1 MAKPQQREIH
11 KAPITADDS
20 LFDDAPPSEAPPV
33 GRTVPIDLGP
43 VSSGGEAL
51 VEMLR
56 ETTQSPAVDLPRAET
71 PAFDV
76 VLPQAPSPDGFES
89 FPPEPMSGRY
99 GAPPYDHAPVQ
110 LTADGAGW
118 AVAQWQISRR
128 WGGNKRWEPYG
139 FWALRSSGG
148 KPVPFTPI
156 GWRRFVG

>member
-11 KAPITADDS
+11 KAPPQPDDS
-20 LFDDAPPSEAPPV
+20 LFDDAPPV

-76 VLPQAPSPDGFES
+76 VLPQVSSPDGFES
-89 FPPEPMSGRY
+89 FPSEPMPGRY
-99 GAPPYDHAPVQ
+99 SKEPPYDHAPVL
-110 LTADGAGW
+110 LTDGRMEHG
-118 AVAQWQISRR
+118 VVGQWQVSRR
-128 WGGNKRWEPYG
+128 WDGSKKRWGPIG
-139 FWALRSSGG
+139 FWALRATGG
-148 KPVPFTPI
+148 RPVGFTPT
-156 GWRRFVG
+156 GWRVWRD